1 MFRFCFWPETYNHV
15 VSVQDGHA
23 LLNEARCEGFESMF
37 FCSMTDKCL
46 HTLCLRLMHSSP
58 AP

>member
-1 MFRFCFWPETYNHV
+1 MFRFCFSAETYNHV

-37 FCSMTDKCL
+37 L
-46 HTLCLRLMHSSP
+46 LQYG
-58 AP
+58 